1 MKRLA
6 PVLMTLFI
14 LLLAA
19 LPCLAETAAAPAPD
33 AAATAVEAT
42 AAPNDAATV
51 KSTEAS
57 EAAPGNWFQTS
68 TLTEKLAAA
77 PWYAWLIVLA
87 LIVLAVAL
95 FRAGKARWD
104 AKVLAYAAMVI
115 AISSVLSAI
124 KLFKMPQGGSITP
137 ISMLPVIAFA
147 LAFGPARGALVGC
160 AYGMMQ
166 LLIDP
171 SIYHPVQVLVDYPL
185 AFAALALGGFTEK
198 TPLPKALKLP
208 TAVVIGSLGRLAMAV
223 LSGVV
228 FFAEYAGDQNVLIY
242 SIVYNFTYLGWDAL
256 FCLVVAFIPGIAR
269 IVDTLRAGQRA

>member
-1 MKRLA
+1 MKRLT
-6 PVLMTLFI
+6 PILLTLFI

-19 LPCLAETAAAPAPD
+19 LPCLAETAATPASD
-33 AAATAVEAT
+33 AAAPAVEAT
-42 AAPNDAATV
+42 AAPEDAAADV
-51 KSTEAS
+51 PE
-57 EAAPGNWFQTS
+57 EVPGNWFQTS
-68 TLTEKLAAA
+68 MFTEKLAAA

-87 LIVLAVAL
+87 LVVLAIAL

-104 AKVLAYAAMVI
+104 ARVLAYAAMVI

-256 FCLVVAFIPGIAR
+256 FCLIVAFIPGIAR
-269 IVDTLRAGQRA
+269 IVDMLKAGRSQA

>member
-1 MKRLA
+1 MKRLM
-6 PVLMTLFI
+6 PVLLTLFI

-19 LPCLAETAAAPAPD
+19 LPCLAETAATPAPD
-33 AAATAVEAT
+33 AAAPAVEAT
-42 AAPNDAATV
+42 AAPETATDEAAA
-51 KSTEAS
+51 E
-57 EAAPGNWFQTS
+57 EAPGNWFQTS
-68 TLTEKLAAA
+68 MFTEKLAAA

-87 LIVLAVAL
+87 LVVLAIAL

-137 ISMLPVIAFA
+137 VSMLPVIAFA

-185 AFAALALGGFTEK
+185 AFAALALGGFMEK

-208 TAVVIGSLGRLAMAV
+208 AAVVIGSLGRLAMAV

-228 FFAEYAGDQNVLIY
+228 FFAEYAGEQNVLIY
-242 SIVYNFTYLGWDAL
+242 STVYNFTYLGWDAL
-256 FCLVVAFIPGIAR
+256 FCLIVAFIPGIAR
-269 IVDTLRAGQRA
+269 IVDTLKAGRSQA